1 MQVNKK
7 SIIQLL
13 TLQAKTN
20 ANVKPSWIYFGQNDL
35 KNTEVL
41 IFRVIGVQMREKLRA
56 KH

>member
-7 SIIQLL
+7 SIIQPL

-35 KNTEVL
+35 KNTSS
-41 IFRVIGVQMREKLRA
+41 INF
-56 KH
+56 